1 MIVSASPQPAKEC
14 SAAAQPQYDGNGYR
28 FGSLIGQ
35 RPPRA
40 RRVRGFVV
48 ASVAFHLALL
58 GLVAKLHAPTAK
70 PRLGPAV
77 KVTFVDQAS
86 LSHPTDSPPP
96 PPPPKS
102 RAVRKTS
109 EVRPETKLREVLR
122 EVIPTDKPM
131 LVEPAEDRDEKSS
144 DTLDDGAKGG
154 VSGGVVGGVAGGV
167 VGGVLGSGT
176 VRPPPAPPPPAAPTF
191 QDVAFVRK
199 RRIEGRDPAY
209 PPKAERNGVEGMVV
223 AKVVIGPQGSVTEVV
238 LLQTHPAFEEVVRD
252 AIAGWKFAPHM
263 VSGKAVAVYTI
274 FRFTFKLN

>member
-1 MIVSASPQPAKEC
+1 MIVSASPPTKEC
-14 SAAAQPQYDGNGYR
+14 SVAAEPQYDGNGYG

-35 RPPRA
+35 HAPRS

-58 GLVAKLHAPTAK
+58 GMVAKLHTPSTK

-77 KVTFVDQAS
+77 KVTFVDQSS
-86 LSHPTDSPPP
+86 LSHPPDSPPP

-102 RAVRKTS
+102 RTVRKTS
-109 EVRPETKLREVLR
+109 EVRPETKLREVPR
-122 EVIPTDKPM
+122 EVIPTDKPP
-131 LVEPAEDRDEKSS
+131 LVEPSEDRDEKSS
-144 DTLDDGAKGG
+144 DTLDEGTAGG
-154 VSGGVVGGVAGGV
+154 VAGGVVGGVAGGV

-176 VRPPPAPPPPAAPTF
+176 VRPPPAPTPPAAPTF

-199 RRIEGRDPAY
+199 RRIEGRDPGY
-209 PPKAERNGVEGMVV
+209 PPKAERNGVEGVVV
-223 AKVVIGPQGSVTEVV
+223 AKVVIDPQGSVTEVV
-238 LLQTHPAFEEVVRD
+238 LLQNHPAFEEVVRD

-263 VSGKAVAVYTI
+263 VAGKAVALYTI